1 MTSGNRSPAGDAPT
15 LRVQVGDAW
24 YTVEAVDLAS
34 DPVRVLVDGVPV
46 EVSLG
51 EPTAAAAEPQP
62 EARDEPQPD
71 VSPSAAPTT
80 GRTFRT
86 PMPGVIVSVAVAA
99 GDQVVTGDE
108 VCVLEA
114 MKMQQTL
121 RADWTGVVKTVHV
134 QPGQQVPDGAPIV
147 DLE

>member
-1 MTSGNRSPAGDAPT
+1 MSDLSSHGDATT
-15 LRVQVGDAW
+15 LRVQVGDTW
-24 YTVEAVDLAS
+24 YTVEAVDLTA
-34 DPVRVLVDGVPV
+34 DPVVVRVDGELV
-46 EVSLG
+46 EVVLG
-51 EPTAAAAEPQP
+51 EPVAAQAAGPEPEARSEPQP
-62 EARDEPQPD
+62 EAT
-71 VSPSAAPTT
+71 PSSAPTG

-86 PMPGVIVSVAVAA
+86 PMPGVVVSVAVAA

-108 VCVLEA
+108 VCILEA

-121 RADWTGVVKTVHV
+121 RADWSGIVKTVHV